1 MEKINRSFW
10 GFIYGDA
17 FGLPVEFLERD
28 SFSIKTLE
36 GYGSWPVP
44 AGTWSDDSA
53 MMFVTMDHLIRN
65 TSLDDLKRAFCDWK
79 YRGFWTYNYEPS
91 FDVGFTISEVLE
103 RWEHISLNELAKSDE
118 LSNGNGALMRI
129 LPIAFYTY
137 NMQEEKA
144 IETMQD
150 YASLTHGHI
159 RSTLCSIHYC
169 KVVHALLNGKEFL
182 EAVQFAN
189 NAVEPM
195 LTKYEDEKI
204 IFERL
209 FHAHLLTRNEIKS
222 TGYVVDTLEAVY
234 WCLSNSESYYDAIH
248 KAVHLGKDTDTIAA
262 LTGGLAGLIYDEL
275 NIPDDWPSQI
285 PRREQIEDL
294 ITSFNLLLD
303 EKREQSRI

>member
-1 MEKINRSFW
+1 MEKINQSFW

-36 GYGSWPVP
+36 GYGSWAVP

-53 MMFVTMDHLIRN
+53 MMFITMDHLIRN

-79 YRGFWTYNYEPS
+79 YRGFWTYNQEPS
-91 FDVGFTISEVLE
+91 FDVGITISEVLE
-103 RWEHISLNELAKSDE
+103 RWEHISLNEQAKSDE

-137 NMQEEKA
+137 NMPEEKA
-144 IETMQD
+144 IETIQD

-182 EAVQFAN
+182 EAVHFAN
-189 NAVEPM
+189 NAVVPM
-195 LTKYEDEKI
+195 LNLYEDEKL
-204 IFERL
+204 IFDRL
-209 FHAHLLTRNEIKS
+209 FRAHLLSRNEIKS
-222 TGYVVDTLEAVY
+222 SGYVVDTLEAVY
-234 WCLSNSESYYDAIH
+234 WSLANSDSYYDAIH

-262 LTGGLAGLIYDEL
+262 LTGGLAGLMYDEL
-275 NIPDDWPSQI
+275 NVPEDWPNQI
-285 PRREQIEDL
+285 PRRDDIEQL
-294 ITSFNLLLD
+294 ITEFSHLLKKK
-303 EKREQSRI
+303 ETSTKS

>member
-1 MEKINRSFW
+1 MEKVERSIW

-17 FGLPVEFLERD
+17 FGVPVEFLARD
-28 SFSIKTLE
+28 TFSIETLQ

-91 FDVGFTISEVLE
+91 FDVGITISEILE
-103 RWEHISLNELAKSDE
+103 RWEYISLNEQAKSDE

-137 NMQEEKA
+137 NMPEEKA
-144 IETMQD
+144 IETIQD

-169 KVVHALLNGKEFL
+169 KVVHALLNGKAFL

-189 NAVEPM
+189 NAVAPM
-195 LTKYEDEKI
+195 LNVYVDEKL

-209 FHAHLLTRNEIKS
+209 FHVHLLPRNEIKS

-234 WCLSNSESYYDAIH
+234 WSLANSGNYYDAIH

-275 NIPDDWPSQI
+275 NIPEDWPSQI
-285 PRREQIEDL
+285 PRREQIEEL
-294 ITSFNLLLD
+294 ITNFDLLLN
-303 EKREQSRI
+303 EKRDQSRI